1 MFPGESRSP
10 GQRKPEFIAHC
21 IGKPWRGYWTPA
33 FAGELELSLETAN
46 RPKMNRASSQPPSH
60 PWRDE
65 LRATLGLAWPLILSN
80 LTMAAIQAT
89 DVVLMGWL
97 GARPL
102 AASALG
108 LNLTFAF
115 SLICLGLVTASSPM
129 MATALGAKLRSVH
142 QVRRTFRQ
150 SLWMIVTVMVPIWLI
165 LWNSEPIIL
174 ALGQEP
180 GLARNAQTFIHGYM
194 WSMMPFLFFQAMRNF
209 IAALE
214 RPGWVLAISL
224 TGIILNA
231 TISYGLI
238 FGRFG
243 LPALGIFGGGLGS
256 SIVWGLLA
264 SMLALV
270 IVTDRQFR
278 RFHVFGRFWKPDWP
292 RYRKLWRIGF
302 PIGLAMGFEGGVFS
316 AAAYLMGLIN
326 AQSVAAHA
334 VALQIAALSFMVP
347 WGLSQAATVRV
358 GLFLGARDPV
368 GISRAGWTAW
378 VLGVGFMAMMA
389 LLIWS
394 IPRELITLF
403 LDDTP
408 ENARVISLG
417 VSFLAIAAIFQV
429 VDGAQVVGAGMLR
442 GLHDT
447 RVPMIFTFV
456 GYWAIGIGIGAW
468 LAFSRGWQGQGLWT
482 GLAIGLAIV
491 AVLMIWRWTR
501 RESLGLTSSFPAV
514 AGKVA
519 ALG

>member
-1 MFPGESRSP
+1 
-10 GQRKPEFIAHC
+10 
-21 IGKPWRGYWTPA
+21 
-33 FAGELELSLETAN
+33 
-46 RPKMNRASSQPPSH
+46 MNRAAPQPAIT
-60 PWRDE
+60 PWRTE
-65 LRATLGLAWPLILSN
+65 LGATLALAWPLILAN

-108 LNLTFAF
+108 LNLNFAF

-129 MATALGAKLRSVH
+129 MATALGARLRSARE
-142 QVRRTFRQ
+142 VRRTFRQ
-150 SLWMIVTVMVPIWLI
+150 SFWMVATVTLPVWLI
-165 LWNSEPIIL
+165 LWNSEGLIL

-180 GLARNAQTFIHGYM
+180 ALARDAQTFLHGYM
-194 WSMMPFLFFQAMRNF
+194 WSMLPFLLFQAMRNF
-209 IAALE
+209 VAALE

-224 TGIILNA
+224 IGIVLNA
-231 TISYGLI
+231 LLSYSLI
-238 FGRFG
+238 FGGFG
-243 LPALGIFGGGLGS
+243 LPELGIFGGGLGS
-256 SIVWGLLA
+256 SIVWTLLA
-264 SMLALV
+264 VLMALV

-278 RFHVFGRFWKPDWP
+278 RYHLFGRFWRPDWP
-292 RYRKLWRIGF
+292 RYRKLWKLGL

-326 AQSVAAHA
+326 AESVAAHA

-358 GLFLGARDPV
+358 GLFFGRGDRA
-368 GISRAGWTAW
+368 GIKRAGWTAW
-378 VLGVGFMAMMA
+378 VLGVGFMGLMA
-389 LLIWS
+389 LTIWAF
-394 IPRELITLF
+394 PRELMTLF
-403 LDDTP
+403 LEDTSS
-408 ENARVISLG
+408 NAQVIALG
-417 VSFLAIAAIFQV
+417 ISFLSIAAIFQV

-468 LAFSRGWQGQGLWT
+468 LAFAKGWQGQGIWI

-491 AVLMIWRWTR
+491 AVLMIWRWSR
-501 RESLGLTSSFPAV
+501 REQLGLTRF
-514 AGKVA
+514 
-519 ALG
+519 

>member
-1 MFPGESRSP
+1 MKAAVVS
-10 GQRKPEFIAHC
+10 
-21 IGKPWRGYWTPA
+21 T
-33 FAGELELSLETAN
+33 
-46 RPKMNRASSQPPSH
+46 SSGN

-65 LRATLGLAWPLILSN
+65 LRDTLALAWPLILSN

-108 LNLTFAF
+108 INLVFAF
-115 SLICLGLVTASSPM
+115 SLVCLGLVTASSPM
-129 MATALGAKLRSVH
+129 MATALGARLRSVRE
-142 QVRRTFRQ
+142 VRRTFRQ
-150 SLWMIVTVMVPIWLI
+150 SLWMIVTVMVPIWLV
-165 LWNSEPIIL
+165 LWNSEGIIL
-174 ALGQEP
+174 SLGQDP
-180 GLARNAQTFIHGYM
+180 GLARDAQTFIHGYM
-194 WSMMPFLFFQAMRNF
+194 WSMGPFLLFQAMRNF
-209 IAALE
+209 VSALE

-224 TGIILNA
+224 AGIILNA
-231 TISYGLI
+231 LFGYGLV
-238 FGRFG
+238 FGHFG
-243 LPALGIFGGGLGS
+243 LPALGIFGGGLAS
-256 SIVWGLLA
+256 SIVWTLLA
-264 SMLALV
+264 MMLGLV
-270 IVTDRQFR
+270 ILTDRQFR
-278 RFHVFGRFWKPDWP
+278 RYHVFGRFWRADWP
-292 RYRKLWRIGF
+292 RYRKLWKIGF

-326 AQSVAAHA
+326 AESVAAHA

-358 GLFLGARDPV
+358 GLFLGRRDPV

-378 VLGVGFMAMMA
+378 ALGVGFMALMA

-403 LDDTP
+403 LEDTP
-408 ENARVISLG
+408 DNAQVIALG

-468 LAFSRGWQGQGLWT
+468 LAFNRGWQGQGIWT

-491 AVLMIWRWTR
+491 AVLMIWRWTQ
-501 RESLGLTSSFPAV
+501 REQLGLTRF
-514 AGKVA
+514 
-519 ALG
+519 